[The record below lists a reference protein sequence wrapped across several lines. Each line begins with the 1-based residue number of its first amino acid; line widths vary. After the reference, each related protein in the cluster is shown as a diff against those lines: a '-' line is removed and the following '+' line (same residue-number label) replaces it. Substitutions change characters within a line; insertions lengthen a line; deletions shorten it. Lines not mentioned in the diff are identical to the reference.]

1 MNRIR
6 LLNEQVYTVTSVGEH
21 FIELDNYILL
31 LKEYLSND
39 IKVGDKVVERYFE
52 TDTSLLDVEWEKVRK

>member
-52 TDTSLLDVEWEKVRK
+52 TDTS

>member
-1 MNRIR
+1 MNQIR

>member
-52 TDTSLLDVEWEKVRK
+52 TDTSLLDVEWKKVRK

>member
-6 LLNEQVYTVTSVGEH
+6 LLNEQMYTVTSVGEH